1 MISMLQVKNVCA
13 LCGTSF
19 MVDIDAKEKDSFCP
33 APNCY
38 GKKSKCVKCD
48 RVATYNQPDENTGNI
63 IDVCIEHFTLR
74 FGG

>member
-19 MVDIDAKEKDSFCP
+19 MVDIDAKDKDSFCP

-38 GKKSKCVKCD
+38 GKKIKCAKCD
-48 RVATYNQPDENTGNI
+48 DVAKFTQPDKDTGQI
-63 IDVCIEHFTLR
+63 IDVCDKHFI
-74 FGG
+74 FKYMG